1 LGPTGFYS
9 FTRRPTRS
17 VRAGSVSIGSAHPVS
32 VQSMTTTPTEDVE
45 ATLAQVRELA
55 ALGCQIIRCAAPTRK
70 AAEALRPICEE
81 SPIPVI
87 ADVHFDHHLA
97 LRAIEAGAH
106 GVRINPGNM
115 RDLEGIR
122 DVYRAAAGAG
132 IKIRIGV
139 NSGSIRPR
147 KGLEVRPEAARAD
160 LAELMVSEALE
171 YCEAAEQEG
180 FSNIVL
186 SLKASDAP
194 STIAAYRAAA
204 SRCDYPF
211 HLGVTAAGPPRQSI
225 VRSAVGIG
233 TLLAEG
239 IGDTIRVSMT
249 GPPHEEVW
257 AAIAILEALDLRAPA
272 GPRIISCP
280 TCARCEIDLS
290 ALVQEVEG
298 RLEGLTD
305 GVRIAVMGCVVNG
318 PGEAAEADVGIAG
331 GRSFGYLF
339 RAGRKLRR
347 VEADRLA
354 DALMEEVQRFRA
366 ERGRGES

>member
-1 LGPTGFYS
+1 MGRRT
-9 FTRRPTRS
+9 TRG
-17 VRAGSVSIGSAHPVS
+17 VRVGSVGIGSAYPVS
-32 VQSMTTTPTEDVE
+32 VQTMTTTHTEDVE
-45 ATLAQVRELA
+45 ATLAQIGELA
-55 ALGCQIIRCAAPTRK
+55 ALGCEIIRCAAPTRK
-70 AAEALRPICEE
+70 AARALGRIVER

-87 ADVHFDHHLA
+87 ADVHFDCRLA
-97 LRAIEAGAH
+97 LLAVEAGAH

-115 RDLEGIR
+115 RDQEGLKA
-122 DVYRAAAGAG
+122 VYRAAARAGA
-132 IKIRIGV
+132 KIRIGV

-147 KGLEVRPEAARAD
+147 KGLEVRAEEAAEDLAD
-160 LAELMVSEALE
+160 LMVREVLS
-171 YCEAAEQEG
+171 YCEAAEREG

-194 STIAAYRAAA
+194 TTIAAYRAAA
-204 SRCDYPF
+204 ARCDYPL
-211 HLGVTAAGPPRQSI
+211 HLGVTAAGPPRDSI

-249 GPPHEEVW
+249 GPPHEEVR
-257 AAIAILEALDLRAPA
+257 AGIAILEALRLREPT

-290 ALVQEVEG
+290 ALVQEVER
-298 RLEGLTD
+298 RLEGLSD

-339 RAGRKLRR
+339 RAGKKVRR
-347 VEADRLA
+347 VEAAELA
-354 DALMEEVQRFRA
+354 DALVDEVRALCA
-366 ERGRGES
+366 ERALSAERARKGS